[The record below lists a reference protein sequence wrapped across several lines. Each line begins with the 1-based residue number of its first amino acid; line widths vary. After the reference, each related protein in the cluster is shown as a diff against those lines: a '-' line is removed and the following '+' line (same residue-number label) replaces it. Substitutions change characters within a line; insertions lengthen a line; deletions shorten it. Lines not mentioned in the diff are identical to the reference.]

1 MSEYQPEHAAP
12 ETQKFWLSEKWY
24 NVLKWI
30 TQIVL
35 PALATFYLTI
45 GALWNLAEPEK
56 VAATIVAVDTFL
68 GVVLMLATN
77 SYNNSE
83 ARFDGQL
90 NVFDSPEKK
99 TFVLDVGDVDQL
111 EHKKEFIMK
120 VNNQPD
126 VQ

>member
-1 MSEYQPEHAAP
+1 MSEYQAEHEAP
-12 ETQKFWLSEKWY
+12 ETQTFWLSEKWY
-24 NVLKWI
+24 NILKWI

-35 PALATFYLTI
+35 PAAATFYLTI

-77 SYNNSE
+77 SYNKSP

-90 NVFDSPEKK
+90 NVFETPEKK
-99 TFVLDVGDVDQL
+99 TFVLDVGDVDEL
-111 EHKKEFIMK
+111 TNKSEFLMRVHK
-120 VNNQPD
+120 PD
-126 VQ
+126 VE